1 MNAFDF
7 TIEVQDGSKV
17 ELSKFKGKVLVIVN
31 TATGCGF
38 TPQYSKIDVNG
49 DNAIPFYKWITENTC
64 SKVISM
70 DIDGDIVKNIEFM
83 GGCNGNLKTI
93 PLLLD
98 GWTVDQI
105 EAKLS
110 GIICGRRPTSY
121 SDQLAK
127 TVRAGYIASK
137 DPDYKSPLDEE

>member
-1 MNAFDF
+1 MNNPIKDDPNLKREVIMDHYEYPRNHHLVSDCRYCKVHMASDSCVDDIHVQAL
-7 TIEVQDGSKV
+7 IEDGIIKSF
-17 ELSKFKGKVLVIVN
+17 E
-31 TATGCGF
+31 
-38 TPQYSKIDVNG
+38 
-49 DNAIPFYKWITENTC
+49 AI
-64 SKVISM
+64 
-70 DIDGDIVKNIEFM
+70 

-110 GIICGRRPTSY
+110 GIICRRRPTSC

-127 TVRAGYIASK
+127 AVRAGYIASK
-137 DPDYKSPLDEE
+137 DPDYKAPLDEE